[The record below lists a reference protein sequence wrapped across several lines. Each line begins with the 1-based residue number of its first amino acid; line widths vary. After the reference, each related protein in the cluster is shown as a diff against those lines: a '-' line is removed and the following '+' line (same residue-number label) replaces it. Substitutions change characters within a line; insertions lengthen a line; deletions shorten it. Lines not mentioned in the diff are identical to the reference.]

1 MYLAFPTGIYTCSKS
16 IIKRERHCAKY
27 AQCWR
32 ERHQIKCWKLSFY
45 KYACF
50 LLFWLLSTL
59 WIYHFYCYSTS
70 FLPLYSS
77 IATLIPHI
85 FWISTQ
91 IPSILTLICVP
102 HFHHILD
109 FPILILRISLISF
122 PNSPF
127 WPPQI
132 DCSVCNLEEFIL
144 RK

>member
-70 FLPLYSS
+70 FLPLYLS

-91 IPSILTLICVP
+91 IPSILTLICRSRISITFLTFLSLFSAFPSFRSPIP
-102 HFHHILD
+102 HFGLH
-109 FPILILRISLISF
+109 R
-122 PNSPF
+122 
-127 WPPQI
+127 
-132 DCSVCNLEEFIL
+132 
-144 RK
+144 